1 MKRTLLRAVTGVL
14 LAIAVIVP
22 SSAVPANAFPQVIID
37 KVKELGKKAIE
48 DLVKDVLLGGGG
60 PSEIELAVQ
69 AIIAEIEASKTE
81 IINHIDSI
89 AASDVRACARHH
101 VSELEDIDHF
111 SQSTLQ
117 SWAQDATA
125 CAFLAESRLQ
135 SVTSRPAI
143 DEIGFALNVIGPVAL
158 AARAKAG
165 FSTTALMNVIESGN
179 QTVMAKLTPACTFT
193 PFWGDVPAP
202 PGGSGSVTVEVFVRC
217 TLYGNHTGTTY
228 VWVTAQWGQ
237 PVTLHHSQYRPAV
250 LYAERLTSRSI
261 ARIVLR
267 MFR

>member
-1 MKRTLLRAVTGVL
+1 MKRTLLRGLTGIL
-14 LAIAVIVP
+14 LAVAIIVP
-22 SSAVPANAFPQVIID
+22 SNAVPANAFPEIILD
-37 KVKELGKKAIE
+37 KVKDLGKKAIE

-60 PSEIELAVQ
+60 PSEIELAVE

-101 VSELEDIDHF
+101 VSELEDIESF

-135 SVTSRPAI
+135 SVTSKPAV

-165 FSTTALMNVIESGN
+165 FSTTGVMNVIENGN
-179 QTVMAKLTPACTFT
+179 NIVMAKLTPNCTFS
-193 PFWGDVPAP
+193 PLWGDVPAP
-202 PGGSGSVTVEVFVRC
+202 PGGGTVLVEVFVQC
-217 TLYGNHTGTTY
+217 TIYANHTGSTHVFVHAT
-228 VWVTAQWGQ
+228 WGQ
-237 PVTLHHSQYRPAV
+237 PVTLHHSQYRPAA
-250 LYAERLTSRSI
+250 LAAERLTSRTV
-261 ARIVLR
+261 ARINLR
-267 MFR
+267 LFD